1 MLLYQ
6 ILLSLVSA
14 DVALCIE
21 ELEFKYDGF
30 NKTRKYRRIPVNKNV
45 ALVELSMP
53 NNRIRAINMELQNYP
68 SLEVRCVTIIKTPW
82 HQNAFCITGP
92 LWGEFLGSTHKSSAM
107 RALMIYLFLAWTS
120 CWTNSRRTGDLRHHE
135 RQCNV
140 YSISHELWTQ
150 VSCAL
155 FWFGYN
161 LSIYWTL
168 YSFHPHDD
176 VIKWKHFP
184 RYWPFEQGIHRSP
197 VNSLHKGQW
206 HGALMFSLMCVWING
221 WVNNREAGDL
231 RRYRA
236 HYDVTGMIFFM
247 VVCWHIARQFWCQ
260 WNNPHG
266 HGQYPKLP
274 NHSKENANRLFI
286 SLCITLIAMFMGATW
301 GPSWADR
308 TQVGLMLVP
317 WTLLYGKLHPTHI
330 CHTIL

>member
-82 HQNAFCITGP
+82 HENAFCITGP
-92 LWGEFLGSTHKSSAM
+92 LWGESLGSTHKSSAM
-107 RALMIYLFLAWTS
+107 RALMIYLLLAWMS

-135 RQCNV
+135 RQYNV

-168 YSFHPHDD
+168 YSFHPHND

-184 RYWPFEQGIHRSP
+184 RYWSFVRGIHRSR
-197 VNSLHKGQW
+197 
-206 HGALMFSLMCVWING
+206 WI
-221 WVNNREAGDL
+221 RCTKASDTEL
-231 RRYRA
+231 
-236 HYDVTGMIFFM
+236 
-247 VVCWHIARQFWCQ
+247 
-260 WNNPHG
+260 
-266 HGQYPKLP
+266 
-274 NHSKENANRLFI
+274 
-286 SLCITLIAMFMGATW
+286 
-301 GPSWADR
+301 
-308 TQVGLMLVP
+308 
-317 WTLLYGKLHPTHI
+317 
-330 CHTIL
+330 